1 MYKFLG
7 NIEVN
12 YEIMWLLKF
21 KEILLY
27 KINSNNIIRKKKVKI
42 IVWIF
47 LKFIGKY
54 YIYRKVKKKY
64 VRNWKILNIL
74 ECKFN

>member
-54 YIYRKVKKKY
+54 YRKVKKKIC
-64 VRNWKILNIL
+64 KEL
-74 ECKFN
+74 ENF